1 MNIHLHFLTIGGQNR
16 QKNGGKIME
25 QQHCVEKNT
34 KTNKEDSVTTNLF
47 DILVNLQGAE
57 VIENNKRTIT
67 TDLLDITIDTHGVEV
82 TEELIQMSKQ
92 KNETDL
98 FDVLVDLHGAE
109 MTKELIY
116 TCGKMNGLNFGKQL
130 GKCDDPQS
138 AIKHI
143 HAHIQSHCEINADDI
158 KPNNEKC
165 AKTINFKNGLIN
177 KLLTHKKTVS
187 LNPLHI
193 RTQGFIEGTLSF
205 MTGMQ
210 VNIDIT
216 NPDKDKIDFKPE
228 KSFFGF
234 M

>member
-1 MNIHLHFLTIGGQNR
+1 MRISGQNKH
-16 QKNGGKIME
+16 KNGGKIME
-25 QQHCVEKNT
+25 QQHSVVKNT
-34 KTNKEDSVTTNLF
+34 NTNKESSVTTNLF
-47 DILVNLQGAE
+47 DIFINLQDAKL
-57 VIENNKRTIT
+57 IMNKDRTIT
-67 TDLLDITIDTHGVEV
+67 TDLLDITMDTHGVEV

-116 TCGKMNGLNFGKQL
+116 TCGKRNGLNFGKQL
-130 GKCDDPQS
+130 GKFDNPQS
-138 AIKHI
+138 AIKHV

-158 KPNNEKC
+158 KLNNEKC
-165 AKTINFKNGLIN
+165 AETIHFKNGLI
-177 KLLTHKKTVS
+177 KQLLSRKKTTS
-187 LNPLHI
+187 INPLHI

-228 KSFFGF
+228 KSFFGLL
-234 M
+234 